1 MTIRNDYDK
10 ITFVAENGTENYR
23 TKAYFR
29 GRRGGGQS
37 LRKESSKEQLIRRTN
52 KNL

>member
-1 MTIRNDYDK
+1 MTIKNGCVK

-29 GRRGGGQS
+29 GRRGGGTF
-37 LRKESSKEQLIRRTN
+37 LIGRKLEDLKINEMIE
-52 KNL
+52 K

>member
-1 MTIRNDYDK
+1 MTIKNGCVK

-37 LRKESSKEQLIRRTN
+37 LREKKFEEKIY
-52 KNL
+52 K